1 MVMSVKLQP
10 AQKVESEYD
19 EMDDVAAKLETFL
32 SLKISAFQVITNP
45 P

>member
-19 EMDDVAAKLETFL
+19 EMDDVAVLPNWKLFFL
-32 SLKISAFQVITNP
+32 LK
-45 P
+45 